1 MRISALSPAKNS
13 AAREVI
19 PIRVLVV
26 DDEPLIQW
34 SVCTALAAAGFDAV
48 AARGAEEA
56 RRCAAEWPPP
66 KVVVLDIHPD
76 GGGCEL
82 MTDIRKI
89 YPDCRFLVMSTA
101 RRSGNAWP
109 QTNGVQA
116 VEKPFDLAEVVAQV
130 VRLVDQAVQ
139 QGPLQT
145 D

>member
-13 AAREVI
+13 TARGVI

-34 SVCTALAAAGFDAV
+34 SVCTALVAAGFDAV
-48 AARGAEEA
+48 AARTAEEA

-76 GGGCEL
+76 GGGREL

-101 RRSGNAWP
+101 RRSGDAWP
-109 QTNGVQA
+109 QTNGVQT
-116 VEKPFDLAEVVAQV
+116 VEKPFDLAEVV
-130 VRLVDQAVQ
+130 RLVDQAAQ
-139 QGPLQT
+139 QGPPQCG
-145 D
+145 